1 MCNKESDMNWDKIY
15 QIENKSQVQF
25 VGRPER
31 DTIISEDEILDLI
44 ILLHTETDFDTFL
57 SKI

>member
-1 MCNKESDMNWDKIY
+1 MNWDKIY
-15 QIENKSQVQF
+15 QIEDKRNALL

-31 DTIISEDEILDLI
+31 DTIISEDEILNLI

>member
-1 MCNKESDMNWDKIY
+1 MNWDKIY
-15 QIENKSQVQF
+15 QITDKSVEF
-25 VGRPER
+25 EGRPER
-31 DTIISEDEILDLI
+31 DTIISEDEILNLI